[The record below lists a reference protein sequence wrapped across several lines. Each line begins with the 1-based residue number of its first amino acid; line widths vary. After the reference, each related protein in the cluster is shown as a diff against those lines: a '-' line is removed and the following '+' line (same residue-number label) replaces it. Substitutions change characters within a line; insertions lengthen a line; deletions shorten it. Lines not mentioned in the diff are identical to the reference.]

1 MENGK
6 RKRERGWEGRGRK
19 REGRKEQG
27 KVGERKSEGR
37 REKERKRNKSG
48 GGIMV
53 KAGKKSRSTRIVKQ
67 SHKSKK
73 SAFLKRKILVISE
86 TLVAGKSTE

>member
-48 GGIMV
+48 GGIMA
-53 KAGKKSRSTRIVKQ
+53 KAGKKRSKYQDSKTISEVKEERL
-67 SHKSKK
+67 SKK
-73 SAFLKRKILVISE
+73 KNF
-86 TLVAGKSTE
+86 GHQ